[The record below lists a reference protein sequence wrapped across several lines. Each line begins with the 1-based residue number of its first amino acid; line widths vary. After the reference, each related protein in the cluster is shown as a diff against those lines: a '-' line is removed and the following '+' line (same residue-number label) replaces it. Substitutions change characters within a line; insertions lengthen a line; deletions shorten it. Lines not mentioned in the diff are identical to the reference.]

1 MSVTCRALCQVLQ
14 VEGEVGV
21 QRVRPAGVVT
31 AVLSRFSAAR
41 TQIRS
46 SRGMRTGL
54 DLNIKV

>member
-1 MSVTCRALCQVLQ
+1 MLQ

-41 TQIRS
+41 TQIRN

-54 DLNIKV
+54 DLKVKV